1 MVLFANSL
9 PSPFKRD
16 LVVAGVGLHPT
27 LIIVGALVENFL
39 AHDWGAENL
48 ADKVNHLLRPGEPV
62 QVAVD
67 DDAVETVIY
76 KNEKIAKELSE
87 SLHRFH
93 STRIGKTRGTE
104 ND

>member
-1 MVLFANSL
+1 MSFDRFPSHVSFQSELSETDGRFTQLFGNLLVFVL

-48 ADKVNHLLRPGEPV
+48 ADKVNHLLPQP
-62 QVAVD
+62 
-67 DDAVETVIY
+67 
-76 KNEKIAKELSE
+76 E
-87 SLHRFH
+87 SPFR
-93 STRIGKTRGTE
+93 
-104 ND
+104 